1 MSWEIVWTSCRC
13 ALPLLRVKHWP
24 QHKSLYNILAVV
36 TRLPHSISVQDLYV
50 ESFVDQDSLHSTRQ
64 SALNAKLEALATP
77 EVLAI
82 TRPPAT
88 FPVPVPHEQ
97 QASNPSALQV
107 ERLRRHLVSV
117 QTSLASAVKERDSLA
132 ERLEDSQVRFYA
144 HHFAVVLIC
153 KVYLGCCMLPGAIAC
168 WWPAVVRQNEQKL
181 QTSLHP
187 KRK

>member
-1 MSWEIVWTSCRC
+1 MIGLEHR
-13 ALPLLRVKHWP
+13 
-24 QHKSLYNILAVV
+24 
-36 TRLPHSISVQDLYV
+36 SIQSGCPTQVLTEYVSVQDLYV

-97 QASNPSALQV
+97 QCSNPSALQV

-117 QTSLASAVKERDSLA
+117 QTTLSSVVKERDSLA
-132 ERLEDSQVRFYA
+132 EQSEDSQVS
-144 HHFAVVLIC
+144 
-153 KVYLGCCMLPGAIAC
+153 CC
-168 WWPAVVRQNEQKL
+168 
-181 QTSLHP
+181 
-187 KRK
+187 